1 MIELDVK
8 NLSSFLIIDVNRLP
22 RGDAK
27 RLAQLFDKLK
37 SEARKLDSADT
48 AENIYGFKL
57 VRELTDGTN
66 VRLGI

>member
-1 MIELDVK
+1 M
-8 NLSSFLIIDVNRLP
+8 P

>member
-1 MIELDVK
+1 
-8 NLSSFLIIDVNRLP
+8 LP